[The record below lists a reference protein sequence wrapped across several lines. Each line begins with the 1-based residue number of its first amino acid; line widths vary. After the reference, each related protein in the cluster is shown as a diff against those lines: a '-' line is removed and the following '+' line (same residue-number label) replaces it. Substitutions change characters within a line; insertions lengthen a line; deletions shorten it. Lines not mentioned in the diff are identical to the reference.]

1 MVEVSSVVRIV
12 VSHLGSELYEVLHAS
27 VVIIIAG
34 RGEGGGGGRC
44 VAIIYLFLLL
54 MVVGRT
60 NVQMFLHCVRV
71 SVDICI
77 MVSIPT
83 IAQSLTRCIVLHLRS
98 IVTFSTVSYGR
109 VQCSYAHA
117 RICVC
122 VCVCVCVCACGVLYV
137 CMYVCMCVHVCV
149 HVCM

>member
-27 VVIIIAG
+27 VVIIMQ
-34 RGEGGGGGRC
+34 GGGGGRC

-77 MVSIPT
+77 MVSIPM
-83 IAQSLTRCIVLHLRS
+83 IAQSLTRCIGLHLRS
-98 IVTFSTVSYGR
+98 IVTFST
-109 VQCSYAHA
+109 Q
-117 RICVC
+117 
-122 VCVCVCVCACGVLYV
+122 
-137 CMYVCMCVHVCV
+137 
-149 HVCM
+149 